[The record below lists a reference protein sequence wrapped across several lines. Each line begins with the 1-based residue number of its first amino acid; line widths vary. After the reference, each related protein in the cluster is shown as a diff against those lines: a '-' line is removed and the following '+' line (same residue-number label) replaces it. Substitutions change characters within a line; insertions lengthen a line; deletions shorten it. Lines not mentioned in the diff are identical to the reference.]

1 MTKCSLVVL
10 VPACPDWNVLAS
22 ARFLRASLL
31 LPHHGLADAI
41 PPDQISAAVDAVRML
56 RSDGSTKGALEPA
69 ASFDRSD
76 LSPRE
81 FSFSNKGFPATWTF
95 FQDTPIVRSRSC
107 CATSAGALLR
117 ISSF

>member
-1 MTKCSLVVL
+1 MLSGPCWHRHTQTGTFSH
-10 VPACPDWNVLAS
+10 
-22 ARFLRASLL
+22 LRGSFEQAYFF
-31 LPHHGLADAI
+31 HI
-41 PPDQISAAVDAVRML
+41 TPDQISAAVDAVRML
-56 RSDGSTKGALEPA
+56 RSDGSTEGTLQPA

-81 FSFSNKGFPATWTF
+81 ISFSNKGFPATWTF